1 MNRMPQVKE
10 KLVENVEND
19 PIYGEDEILDD
30 LKVIDDIDDAI
41 DHKLTDEDVNDI
53 LLDDDEVF
61 QEKEEIIEPP
71 PSKLNNKEIFTYK
84 KKDNPLK
91 VNKITK
97 PKRTITD
104 EHRER
109 LRLGREKALATRR
122 ANKEKKLQGKAEQP
136 KQTDKELEPAPAPA
150 PAPPQKE
157 KIVYEKQDFS
167 KVDIESMV
175 ATASAKAL
183 EDYELLRKQRKQ
195 KKVVAQKEETD
206 RQKIRDTIHKAQTPS
221 WKTDNPFS
229 NCY

>member
-19 PIYGEDEILDD
+19 PIYGEDEILDE
-30 LKVIDDIDDAI
+30 LQVIDDEI

-61 QEKEEIIEPP
+61 QEKEEIVEPP

-157 KIVYEKQDFS
+157 KIVYE
-167 KVDIESMV
+167 
-175 ATASAKAL
+175 
-183 EDYELLRKQRKQ
+183 
-195 KKVVAQKEETD
+195 
-206 RQKIRDTIHKAQTPS
+206 
-221 WKTDNPFS
+221 
-229 NCY
+229 

>member
-19 PIYGEDEILDD
+19 PVYGEDIDDEILDD
-30 LKVIDDIDDAI
+30 LKVIDDEI

-122 ANKEKKLQGKAEQP
+122 ANKEKKLQGKASLV
-136 KQTDKELEPAPAPA
+136 KEESAPAPLPQAPA

>member
-19 PIYGEDEILDD
+19 SVYGEDEILDE
-30 LKVIDDIDDAI
+30 LQVIDDEI

-122 ANKEKKLQGKAEQP
+122 ANKEKKLQGKASLV
-136 KQTDKELEPAPAPA
+136 KEESAPAPLPQAPA

>member
-19 PIYGEDEILDD
+19 SVYGEDEILDE
-30 LKVIDDIDDAI
+30 LQVIDDEI

-122 ANKEKKLQGKAEQP
+122 ANKEKKLQGKASLV
-136 KQTDKELEPAPAPA
+136 KEEPAPAPLPQAPA

>member
-19 PIYGEDEILDD
+19 SIYGEDIDDEILDD
-30 LKVIDDIDDAI
+30 LKVIDDEI

-122 ANKEKKLQGKAEQP
+122 ANKEKKLLGKAEQP
-136 KQTDKELEPAPAPA
+136 KQTDKELEPT

-167 KVDIESMV
+167 KIDIESMV

>member
-19 PIYGEDEILDD
+19 PVYGEDEILDE
-30 LKVIDDIDDAI
+30 LQVIDDEI

-122 ANKEKKLQGKAEQP
+122 ANKEKKLQGKASLV
-136 KQTDKELEPAPAPA
+136 KEESAPAPLPQAPA

>member
-1 MNRMPQVKE
+1 MDRMPKVRE
-10 KLVENVEND
+10 KVVENVEND
-19 PIYGEDEILDD
+19 SVLGEDEILDE
-30 LKVIDDIDDAI
+30 LQIIDDEI
-41 DHKLTDEDVNDI
+41 DHKITDEDVNDI
-53 LLDDDEVF
+53 LLDEDEVVP
-61 QEKEEIIEPP
+61 EKEEIIEPP

-91 VNKITK
+91 VNKVTK

-122 ANKEKKLQGKAEQP
+122 ANKEKKLTKKAES
-136 KQTDKELEPAPAPA
+136 EPPTPRAAPAPLPQV

-183 EDYELLRKQRKQ
+183 EDYELMRKQRKQ
-195 KKVVAQKEETD
+195 KKVVQQKEESD

-221 WKTDNPFS
+221 WKTDNPFA

>member
-19 PIYGEDEILDD
+19 PVYGEDEILDE
-30 LKVIDDIDDAI
+30 LQVIDDEI

-122 ANKEKKLQGKAEQP
+122 ANKEKKLQGKASLV
-136 KQTDKELEPAPAPA
+136 KEEPAPAPLPQA
-150 PAPPQKE
+150 PAPAVAEQQKE

>member
-19 PIYGEDEILDD
+19 PVYGEDEILDE
-30 LKVIDDIDDAI
+30 LQVIDDEI

-122 ANKEKKLQGKAEQP
+122 ANKEKKLQGKASLV
-136 KQTDKELEPAPAPA
+136 KEEPAPIPQETAPA